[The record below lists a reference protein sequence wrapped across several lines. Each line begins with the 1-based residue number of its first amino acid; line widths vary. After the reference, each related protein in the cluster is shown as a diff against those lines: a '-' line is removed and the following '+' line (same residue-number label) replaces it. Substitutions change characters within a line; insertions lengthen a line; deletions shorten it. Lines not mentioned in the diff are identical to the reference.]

1 MSRILAIDHGSR
13 LVGWAVAE
21 DGQPSACG
29 LLRLEENYPQ
39 SLMALF
45 GFVLSQLGEYHPDT
59 LALEKPMSLRN
70 GRIAQML
77 IEHYTACKL
86 AAVMAQIPL
95 IEIAPPT
102 LKLIVAGA
110 GNADK
115 QAVADALV
123 HKWGMD
129 LDAIAPP
136 EYYKAGKRKGQL
148 KSRSYDPADAC
159 ALALAAHVIRERE
172 AKCAE

>member
-29 LLRLEENYPQ
+29 LLRLEEDYPQ
-39 SLMALF
+39 SLTALF

-123 HKWGMD
+123 HKWGLR
-129 LDAIAPP
+129 LDDIAPP
-136 EYYKAGKRKGQL
+136 ELYKAGKRKGEVR
-148 KSRSYDPADAC
+148 KRNWDASDAC
-159 ALALAAHVIRERE
+159 ALAIAAHVILGRETKE
-172 AKCAE
+172 QA